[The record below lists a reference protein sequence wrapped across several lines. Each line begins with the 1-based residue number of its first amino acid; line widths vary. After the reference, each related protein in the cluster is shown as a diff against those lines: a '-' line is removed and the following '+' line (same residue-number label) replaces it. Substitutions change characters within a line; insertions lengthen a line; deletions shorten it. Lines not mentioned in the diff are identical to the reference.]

1 MAAACAGCGKKIGWT
16 STVEVEGRKFCPD
29 CAKTEKVRNKED
41 QQQRKDITPEQ
52 MQAVIV
58 ATTPCLEG
66 YEVEGYVSVINS
78 QVVLGVDA
86 WRDML
91 GSMRSWWGG
100 RAKGLEKEL
109 QAGFNLALDD
119 LKKEAVLIG
128 ANAVI
133 GIEFDGGMEMA
144 GDVGSNDKM
153 MVVTATGTAVK
164 IRKQQ

>member
-1 MAAACAGCGKKIGWT
+1 MAAACAGCGKKIGMM

-29 CAKTEKVRNKED
+29 CAKTEKVKIKED
-41 QQQRKDITPEQ
+41 QQQRKQITPDQ
-52 MQAVIV
+52 TQGIVV
-58 ATTPCLEG
+58 ATTHNLEG
-66 YEVEGYVSVINS
+66 YEVEAYVSVINA

-86 WRDML
+86 WKDMM
-91 GSMRSWWGG
+91 GSIRSWWGG

-119 LKKEAVLIG
+119 LKKEAILVG

-133 GIEFDGGMEMA
+133 GIEFDGGMEVA

-164 IRKQQ
+164 MRKQQ

>member
-1 MAAACAGCGKKIGWT
+1 MADVCAGCGTKIGFI
-16 STVEVEGRKFCPD
+16 STVKVENQKYCD
-29 CAKTEKVRNKED
+29 KCAKDAKAQIKED
-41 QQQRKDITPEQ
+41 QQQRKQITPEQ
-52 MQAVIV
+52 TQTIVV
-58 ATTPCLEG
+58 ATTPNLEG
-66 YEVEGYVSVINS
+66 HHIEEYVSVINA

-86 WRDML
+86 WRDMM
-91 GSMRSWWGG
+91 GSIRSWWGG

-119 LKKEAVLIG
+119 LKKEAILVG

-133 GIEFDGGMEMA
+133 GIEFDGGMEVA

-164 IRKQQ
+164 LRMQQ

>member
-1 MAAACAGCGKKIGWT
+1 MAQACAGCGKKIGMM

-29 CAKTEKVRNKED
+29 CAKNEKARLKEEK
-41 QQQRKDITPEQ
+41 QQRLEITPEQ
-52 MQAVIV
+52 MEAVIV
-58 ATTPCLEG
+58 ATTPSLDG
-66 YEVEGYVSVINS
+66 YEVEGYVSVINA

-86 WRDML
+86 WKDMM
-91 GSMRSWWGG
+91 GSLRSWWGG
-100 RAKGLEKEL
+100 RAKGLETEL

-119 LKKEAVLIG
+119 LKKEAILVG

-164 IRKQQ
+164 VRMSS

>member
-1 MAAACAGCGKKIGWT
+1 MAQACAGCGKKIGMM
-16 STVEVEGRKFCPD
+16 STVEVEGRKFCAD
-29 CAKTEKVRNKED
+29 CAKTEKARVKEER
-41 QQQRKDITPEQ
+41 QQRLEITPEQ
-52 MQAVIV
+52 MEAVIV
-58 ATTPCLEG
+58 ATTPSLDG
-66 YEVEGYVSVINS
+66 YEVEGYVSVINA

-86 WRDML
+86 WKDMM
-91 GSMRSWWGG
+91 GSLRSWWGG

-119 LKKEAVLIG
+119 LKKEAILAG

-133 GIEFDGGMEMA
+133 GIEFDGGMEVA

-164 IRKQQ
+164 VRMSS